1 MQRLTVKK
9 KMVGD
14 FCGWRTIRRNEKIPV
29 LQMLLGFPG
38 CTFYWTS
45 SRLNLLSFATKYC
58 TRTSFRDSF
67 QLEME
72 GIASPWTQDGWCWWH
87 DQVSF
92 PQTMPDQVTFPQTKP
107 DLYKHWH
114 LTEPWTWWTVQWGPW
129 FKLATLLKTTSIVP
143 RWLMRKQFL
152 INDKIAVWEKLP
164 VVERGVQQRLLRS
177 SALRQELP
185 LRSQGEKIFMGKL
198 VYNSYS

>member
-29 LQMLLGFPG
+29 LQMLLGFPR

-45 SRLNLLSFATKYC
+45 FRLNLLSFATKNC
-58 TRTSFRDSF
+58 TTTSFRDSF
-67 QLEME
+67 KLGME
-72 GIASPWTQDGWCWWH
+72 GGASPWTQDGWCWW
-87 DQVSF
+87 
-92 PQTMPDQVTFPQTKP
+92 PDQVRFSQTKP
-107 DLYKHWH
+107 DLSKHWH

-177 SALRQELP
+177 SALGQKLP
-185 LRSQGEKIFMGKL
+185 LCSQGEKIFG
-198 VYNSYS
+198 